1 LEQARLE
8 IRDAG
13 LPDAE
18 TVVDFNRRLARQ
30 TESKE
35 LSLDELIPGVQQA
48 LRQPDQCR
56 YFVACLDGRIV
67 GQIMLTYE
75 WSDWRNGRIWW
86 IQSVYVPAEFRRLG
100 VFRALFEHVERLA
113 RRTPGVVGLRLY
125 VERHNT
131 AAHEVYR
138 RMGLADAGYVVLEK
152 IL

>member
-1 LEQARLE
+1 MPLE

-18 TVVDFNRRLARQ
+18 TIVDFNRRLARE

-35 LSLDELIPGVQQA
+35 LSLDELIPGVRQA
-48 LRQPDQCR
+48 LQQPDQCR
-56 YFVACLDGRIV
+56 YLVACLDGQTV

-100 VFRALFEHVERLA
+100 VFRALFQHVEQLA
-113 RRTPGVVGLRLY
+113 RQTPGVVGLRLY